1 MAQDTTG
8 CAHFLHES
16 QGAYFWSSTLSVVE
30 VRMDRTLYGYYT
42 DHTFMTNI
50 AQSIECIIDVMVD
63 VQKRKY
69 EGTLWAIFLFIHSS
83 CPFM

>member
-1 MAQDTTG
+1 
-8 CAHFLHES
+8 
-16 QGAYFWSSTLSVVE
+16 
-30 VRMDRTLYGYYT
+30 MDRTLYGYYT